1 MIDKLND
8 LRRKNQTS
16 ASYTLGERIN
26 KLNLG
31 IDNDLM
37 KRRILL
43 AKDKILRLADALQR
57 MSEEFPY
64 SSYNNDGLELKIKFL
79 KLLRNDI
86 ELIQDRIYNNLVS
99 IPGEPGLKLLKT
111 EVSQTSY
118 EMIMGYNPSRVVGI
132 LPVESVSWKQ
142 SNDFVN
148 DWNG

>member
-1 MIDKLND
+1 M
-8 LRRKNQTS
+8 
-16 ASYTLGERIN
+16 
-26 KLNLG
+26 G

-86 ELIQDRIYNNLVS
+86 ELIQDRI
-99 IPGEPGLKLLKT
+99 
-111 EVSQTSY
+111 
-118 EMIMGYNPSRVVGI
+118 
-132 LPVESVSWKQ
+132 
-142 SNDFVN
+142 
-148 DWNG
+148 